1 MFKKLKLTASF
12 LLMGFVALTVV
23 SSGCNKLP
31 PLPGL
36 IERGVEMT
44 QMSEWDDHAIS
55 KDPEGYALFAK
66 RMIKKN
72 VDDIKSKIRYLR
84 LDKSNVEF
92 FISRR
97 SNAVEGLKSEVVRL
111 NQQSVKAK
119 ANPKQ
124 KSIEV
129 EGIDFTFSNLGHLDE
144 YSKKKKSQLKEVELI
159 MSEAKDD
166 LGVIREL
173 IVLYD
178 DLRKIDEIKL
188 DNLRITSGVH
198 RLSDNHNLWL
208 ENRDHLMRKVGVLSQ
223 EFSAARR
230 DQLLFLRNHS

>member
-1 MFKKLKLTASF
+1 
-12 LLMGFVALTVV
+12 
-23 SSGCNKLP
+23 
-31 PLPGL
+31 
-36 IERGVEMT
+36 
-44 QMSEWDDHAIS
+44 
-55 KDPEGYALFAK
+55 
-66 RMIKKN
+66 
-72 VDDIKSKIRYLR
+72 
-84 LDKSNVEF
+84 
-92 FISRR
+92 
-97 SNAVEGLKSEVVRL
+97 
-111 NQQSVKAK
+111 
-119 ANPKQ
+119 
-124 KSIEV
+124 
-129 EGIDFTFSNLGHLDE
+129 
-144 YSKKKKSQLKEVELI
+144 